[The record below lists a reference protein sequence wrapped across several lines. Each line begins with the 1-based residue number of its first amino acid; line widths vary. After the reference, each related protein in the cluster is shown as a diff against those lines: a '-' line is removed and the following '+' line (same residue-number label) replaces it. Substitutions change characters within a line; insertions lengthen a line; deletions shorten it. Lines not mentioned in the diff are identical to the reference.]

1 MANDRAKHTILP
13 PSKFGLVEITRQR
26 VRQATTIEIEDQ
38 CPSCQGTGKIKPL
51 ILIEEELENML
62 EFLFLK
68 QIEKSV
74 TIAVHPYIYAFLTK
88 GLISKRVKWM
98 LKFKRYIRI
107 ESKQGYQLLEY
118 RFFNSNLEEI
128 VLWNRKREK

>member
-1 MANDRAKHTILP
+1 
-13 PSKFGLVEITRQR
+13 
-26 VRQATTIEIEDQ
+26 
-38 CPSCQGTGKIKPL
+38 
-51 ILIEEELENML
+51 ML

>member
-1 MANDRAKHTILP
+1 
-13 PSKFGLVEITRQR
+13 
-26 VRQATTIEIEDQ
+26 
-38 CPSCQGTGKIKPL
+38 
-51 ILIEEELENML
+51 
-62 EFLFLK
+62 
-68 QIEKSV
+68 
-74 TIAVHPYIYAFLTK
+74 
-88 GLISKRVKWM
+88 VKWM